1 MLGFSP
7 LSTNPLSAID
17 DILRLESSALLDSIS
32 IIDSS
37 TFIKFFES
45 SFPSIISK
53 LEVTSKNV
61 IRSESDIVFSIET
74 IPSSRIKIPESAVFL
89 NKSEI
94 SANYLSLVTSNSVLD
109 VYSKLE
115 LNSYLSNSN
124 SAIFSQSTELLT
136 FAKINFF
143 SSSDLPVISS
153 LELFGHSK
161 LPSQSMFST
170 DVDLVSEVLSRT
182 IGNIVLPISS
192 TFELDQYIKSYID
205 LNLDTQSNLIFNPST
220 VSFNSSNFQIVGILS
235 GNISQVN
242 RDIVY
247 YMLYMD
253 KIKPFNLYIAKVK

>member
-17 DILRLESSALLDSIS
+17 DILRLESSALLDSMS

-61 IRSESDIVFSIET
+61 IRSEADIVFSVEA

-109 VYSKLE
+109 IYSKLE

-153 LELFGHSK
+153 LESFGHSK

-182 IGNIVLPISS
+182 IGNIVLPINS

-205 LNLDTQSNLIFNPST
+205 LNLDAQSNLIFNPST